1 MPDDTAHGF
10 TLMELMVT
18 IAIVAILATVGVPAF
33 NNLIHDGAAST
44 EGNTLLGAIQLAR
57 SEATKRGVSM
67 WIVPQTG
74 TNWQGG
80 WEVRVDDG
88 DTTFDSSKD
97 SLLRRFDGIKSTVTA
112 SHSQLRI
119 AANGTLAVPTS
130 TSTFKLKPSGCQN
143 DEQRLLTVRVSGRAS
158 LSRISCNG

>member
-57 SEATKRGVSM
+57 SEATTRGVSM